1 MKKYFLSFSL
11 IFIILSIIIFFSF
24 INVFASGEDG
34 RPLVDLLKQADSS
47 VKAGEFQEAIDLYLQ
62 ALEISPDD
70 VDILLHLGNLY
81 LWTGEFEK
89 AEKMLTRVI
98 NITPEYEDAYQSLSN
113 VYLSQG
119 MVQEAIDILKRLIER
134 NPERVE
140 TMVKVITLYH
150 QLGDYSNAR
159 LMLKEL
165 QEKGIPYEL
174 PLTIQRDLYAW
185 RCDIGY
191 TYEKNDLIPDWNE
204 TVFSMAYCWKKGL
217 TTVGTLQRI
226 NRFESTDFMPSVSA
240 YFSLP
245 EAINWY
251 VNLGWTKDSN
261 FLPDFRMDI
270 QAQTEIIPE
279 TSLIAGVSSLS
290 FPTER
295 ARTYSLGAE
304 HYFSGNFSAS
314 YQYFAGKQNS
324 VNTSSSH
331 LLKANWY
338 EDNLTSTVGFT
349 WGDEIFQVV
358 GFEELGEAKNQGC
371 FSTLTYWFE
380 DNTGF
385 KLNLSYNKRIESY
398 SRIGIGC
405 GLVYKF

>member
-1 MKKYFLSFSL
+1 MKKYFLSFGL
-11 IFIILSIIIFFSF
+11 IFIILSIVIFFLF
-24 INVFASGEDG
+24 INVFASGEEG
-34 RPLVDLLKQADSS
+34 RTLVNLLKQADSS
-47 VKAGEFQEAIDLYLQ
+47 VKAGEFQEAVDLYLQ

-70 VDILLHLGNLY
+70 VDILLHLGNIY
-81 LWTGEFEK
+81 LWTGEFER

-113 VYLSQG
+113 VYLNQG
-119 MVQEAIDILKRLIER
+119 MIQEAIDVLKRLIKR

-140 TMVKVITLYH
+140 VMVKVITLYH
-150 QLGDYSNAR
+150 KLGDYTNAR
-159 LMLKEL
+159 SVLREL

-174 PLTIQRDLYAW
+174 PLGIQRDLYAW

-191 TYEKNDLIPDWNE
+191 TYEKIDLIPDWNE
-204 TVFSMAYCWKKGL
+204 TVLSVAYCWKKGL
-217 TTVGTLQRI
+217 TTVGTLQYM
-226 NRFESTDFMPSVSA
+226 NRFESADLMSSVSA

-245 EAINWY
+245 EVVNWY
-251 VNLGWTKDSN
+251 VNLGWTKDSD

-270 QAQTEIIPE
+270 QAQTEIVPGI
-279 TSLIAGVSSLS
+279 SLIAGVSSLS
-290 FPTER
+290 FPDEQT
-295 ARTYSLGAE
+295 RTYSLGAE
-304 HYFSGNFSAS
+304 HYFSGDFSTS
-314 YQYFAGKQNS
+314 YQYSTGKQNS
-324 VNTSSSH
+324 DHTSSSH
-331 LLKANWY
+331 LLKVNWY
-338 EDNLTSTVGFT
+338 KENLTSTVGFT
-349 WGDEIFQVV
+349 WGDEIFQTV
-358 GFEELGEAKNQGC
+358 GSEEPGEVKTQGC